1 MPTHRNG
8 PVSSNVK
15 RRRISV
21 WCAPTKHWGSRAA
34 TSGSIA
40 SACAKGEGNVTY
52 VHAAPLRA
60 GSSAVVYTADDGS
73 KVLREGGSRSWR
85 NNNPGNIRYTQF
97 ARNQGA
103 IGTAGGFAVFADVDS
118 GRAAL
123 LSLLTG
129 PTYISLTISAAI
141 SRYAPPNENDTANYE
156 RLIARLTGLDVTRV
170 LSTLAVGELRQVA
183 SAIETI
189 EGYVVGTESVVRR
202 ISAVRSDGD
211 RLISFLMDG
220 DSRFISLDA
229 AIRLASAGVIDAVVV
244 RPSSGRAYLRSR
256 ADGAQANNFSI
267 IAERVDA

>member
-1 MPTHRNG
+1 M
-8 PVSSNVK
+8 
-15 RRRISV
+15 
-21 WCAPTKHWGSRAA
+21 
-34 TSGSIA
+34 
-40 SACAKGEGNVTY
+40 TY
-52 VHAAPLRA
+52 VHAAPPRV
-60 GSSAVVYTADDGS
+60 GSSAVVYIADDGS

-103 IGTAGGFAVFADVDS
+103 IGTAGSFAVFADVDS

-156 RLIARLTGLDVTRV
+156 RLITRLTGLNVTRV
-170 LSTLAVGELRQVA
+170 LSALAADELRQVA

-211 RLISFLMDG
+211 RLIGFLLHG
-220 DSRFISLDA
+220 DSGFISLEA
-229 AIRLASAGVIDAVVV
+229 AIRLANAGVIDAVVV

-256 ADGAQANNFSI
+256 VDGAQANNFSV

>member
-1 MPTHRNG
+1 M
-8 PVSSNVK
+8 
-15 RRRISV
+15 
-21 WCAPTKHWGSRAA
+21 
-34 TSGSIA
+34 
-40 SACAKGEGNVTY
+40 TY

-123 LSLLTG
+123 LSLLIG

-220 DSRFISLDA
+220 DS
-229 AIRLASAGVIDAVVV
+229 
-244 RPSSGRAYLRSR
+244 
-256 ADGAQANNFSI
+256 
-267 IAERVDA
+267 

>member
-1 MPTHRNG
+1 M
-8 PVSSNVK
+8 
-15 RRRISV
+15 
-21 WCAPTKHWGSRAA
+21 
-34 TSGSIA
+34 
-40 SACAKGEGNVTY
+40 TY

-123 LSLLTG
+123 LSLLIG

>member
-1 MPTHRNG
+1 MN
-8 PVSSNVK
+8 
-15 RRRISV
+15 
-21 WCAPTKHWGSRAA
+21 
-34 TSGSIA
+34 
-40 SACAKGEGNVTY
+40 Y
-52 VHAAPLRA
+52 VHAAPPRA

-85 NNNPGNIRYTQF
+85 NNNPGNIRYNQF
-97 ARNQGA
+97 ARNQCA
-103 IGTAGGFAVFADVDS
+103 IGTAGGFAVFDDVDS

-170 LSTLAVGELRQVA
+170 LSTLAAGDLRHVA

-211 RLISFLMDG
+211 RLISFLLDG
-220 DSRFISLDA
+220 DTRFIALEA
-229 AIRLASAGVIDAVVV
+229 AIRLANAGVIDAVVV
-244 RPSSGRAYLRSR
+244 RPSTGRAYLRSR
-256 ADGAQANNFSI
+256 ADGAQANNLGV

>member
-1 MPTHRNG
+1 M
-8 PVSSNVK
+8 
-15 RRRISV
+15 
-21 WCAPTKHWGSRAA
+21 
-34 TSGSIA
+34 
-40 SACAKGEGNVTY
+40 TY